1 MINPEQ
7 LLSTATT
14 LRTAPRIKVL
24 GLGGAGCNTITRL
37 AYLQIPGV
45 ELIAANTDQ
54 HSLQTNPAHR
64 KVMLGSGLTRG
75 LGAGGNPETGKSAA
89 EESYRDLIASV
100 QDCDLLFLTAGMGG
114 GTGSGAIQIA
124 ARIAKSLNI
133 PTISIVTLPFNFE
146 AGRRQINAHEAIADL
161 QPFTDTLITI
171 PNDRLIEIASP
182 ETTLEDAFGM
192 SDDILMNGIHGI
204 TEMLSSPGL
213 MDVDFSHV
221 LRLMKNNGGTYI
233 SIGYGNGEQ
242 RAIRAIEQALTHPLL
257 ENIHTEQAQGIIV
270 KFSGDLSI
278 VELDQAMQYLQSITS
293 PDIEII
299 PAVNP
304 QERMEGQ
311 VMVTMLVTGIGA
323 TAVEYPNVEIT
334 RVERPAA
341 ESEPVPVLEESPL
354 PLDVDAHS
362 FDPAEKDMD
371 DLEVPA
377 FIRRGYN
384 QLAHTVFHNG

>member
-1 MINPEQ
+1 MINPNEFTS
-7 LLSTATT
+7 STNNLKTM
-14 LRTAPRIKVL
+14 PRIKVL
-24 GLGGAGCNTITRL
+24 GLGGAGCNTINRL
-37 AYLQIPGV
+37 SYLQIPGV

-54 HSLQTNPAHR
+54 QSLKTNPAHR
-64 KVMLGSGLTRG
+64 KVMLGSDLTRG

-89 EESYRDLIASV
+89 EESYKELIAAV

-124 ARIAKSLNI
+124 ARIAKSLDI
-133 PTISIVTLPFNFE
+133 PSISIVTIPFNFE

-182 ETTLEDAFGM
+182 DTTLEDAFGM

-221 LRLMKNNGGTYI
+221 VRLMKNNDGTYI
-233 SIGYGNGEQ
+233 SLGYGHGEQ
-242 RAIRAIEQALTHPLL
+242 RAIQAIEQALSHPLL
-257 ENIHTEQAQGIIV
+257 EDIHIEQAKGIII

-278 VELDQAMQYLQSITS
+278 AELDKAMTYLQSLTA

-304 QERMEGQ
+304 QEQLEGQ

-323 TAVEYPNVEIT
+323 TAVEYPAVEIT
-334 RVERPAA
+334 RVEEQIA
-341 ESEPVPVLEESPL
+341 ESHPELEEFPL
-354 PLDVDAHS
+354 PLAVSEKS